1 VIDHK
6 IQIVIFSNYFY
17 PALKAGGP
25 VKSLYLLKKKLDSN
39 FDIKIFTSAYDIDG
53 KEVQQQKKNFI
64 IVKNFFSLIKGLLI
78 LFSDRH
84 SQILYFNSFFSFK
97 FTIIPLILAK
107 IFLKKKIIISPRG
120 ELFNSEVEKKKIKK
134 NLYLFFFKSFLKKN
148 IYFHVTSL
156 LEKKTIKKLFPNNKI
171 EIVENL
177 SIKSDF
183 NLKKK
188 KFEKN
193 KIKFVYLSRITK
205 KKNLHLAI
213 DLLSNINNNVEL
225 DIYGNI
231 EDNAY
236 WINIKKLILQKSSER
251 FKINYK
257 GFADKRIN
265 KILENYNF
273 FILLSDSE
281 NFGHVILEAMM
292 AGCIPV
298 VSKNLP
304 WQDIYKKK
312 CGFVIDIKN
321 INHKI
326 FADFINSFDKN
337 KFRRY
342 LKNLKTY
349 CNNFFNKQKK
359 INYLSFFYNK

>member
-1 VIDHK
+1 MIDHK
-6 IQIVIFSNYFY
+6 IQLVIFSDYFY

-25 VKSLYLLKKKLDSN
+25 VKSLYLLKKKLNNN
-39 FDIKIFTSAYDIDG
+39 FDIKVVTSAYDIDG
-53 KEVQQQKKNFI
+53 TEVQKEKKNFI
-64 IVKNFFSLIKGLLI
+64 IIKNFFSLIKNLFI
-78 LFSDRH
+78 LFSKIN
-84 SQILYFNSFFSFK
+84 SQLLYFNSFFSFK
-97 FTIIPLILAK
+97 FTIIPIIFAK
-107 IFLKKKIIISPRG
+107 IFFKKKIIISPRG
-120 ELFNSEVEKKKIKK
+120 ELFSSEIEKKGLKK
-134 NLYLFFFKSFLKKN
+134 KLYLIFFNFFLKKN

-156 LEKKTIKKLFPNNKI
+156 IEKKIIKKLFRHNKI

-177 SIKSDF
+177 SVKKDF
-183 NLKKK
+183 NLRKK
-188 KFEKN
+188 KFDK
-193 KIKFVYLSRITK
+193 KKLKFVYFSRISK

-213 DLLSNINNNVEL
+213 HLLSNINNNVEL

-231 EDNAY
+231 EDDAY
-236 WINIKKLILQKSSER
+236 WINIEKLILHKSSER

-257 GFADKRIN
+257 GFINKKIN

-342 LKNLKTY
+342 LSNLKIY

-359 INYLSFFYNK
+359 INYPSFFYNK